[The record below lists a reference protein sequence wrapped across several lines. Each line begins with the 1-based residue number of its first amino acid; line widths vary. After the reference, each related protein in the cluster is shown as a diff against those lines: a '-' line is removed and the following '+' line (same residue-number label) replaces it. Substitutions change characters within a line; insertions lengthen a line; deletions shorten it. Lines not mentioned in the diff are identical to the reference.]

1 MANETLTYSESA
13 KGWPSFYSYLPDFM
27 MGMNTYFY
35 TFKNGNLF
43 RHNTNPLRNN
53 YYGQQFNS
61 SITGVFNKQPLEIKL
76 FKTIS
81 FESDKAWAVTELE
94 TDLSTG
100 SMLSTFFEQK
110 EGEWFSFIRENAST
124 INFKLRST
132 HGLGILPSIPTLIS
146 ANLYKFQFSNPP
158 GTIVSEGDAVFKTVN
173 PSTFSPSQCGV
184 VKSVDNTLNTI
195 DVDITGFTPLSVT
208 SGDFILIYKN
218 VVANSTGARG
228 YFMQFK
234 LENSDTTPVELF
246 SVGSSVMK
254 SFP

>member
-1 MANETLTYSESA
+1 MANETLSYSESA

-43 RHNTNPLRNN
+43 RHNTNPIRNN

-61 SITGVFNKQPLEIKL
+61 SITGVFNNNPLEIKL

-81 FESDKAWAVTELE
+81 FESDKAWAVTDLL
-94 TDLSTG
+94 TDLSSG
-100 SMLSTFFEQK
+100 NMLSTYFEQK

-124 INFKLRST
+124 INFKLRSAN
-132 HGLGILPSIPTLIS
+132 GIGTISAIPTIIS
-146 ANLYKFQFSNPP
+146 ANLYQYQFTVPP
-158 GTIVSEGDAVFKTVN
+158 GSIISEGDSVFKTTN
-173 PSTFSPSQCGV
+173 PATAAPTKCGV

-195 DVDITGFTPLSVT
+195 NVDTTGFGQLVA
-208 SGDFILIYKN
+208 SGDFILYYKD

-234 LENSDTTPVELF
+234 LENSVTTPVELF